1 MHAVPAWPARA
12 TEPKWNTC
20 CRTSLRKN
28 KTYNPDELP
37 LRNKTLVATATTTSC
52 LKTGVLV
59 NYGTCSFPIL
69 SSLWKSKEKEI
80 KDGRAPSTQTVHVHA
95 DSQTH
100 SFLGCFCFC
109 SICMLQM
116 RKTLCCLSL
125 LLQETPKGK
134 WQLTCRPSTT
144 AWRWSGGAPPAAAGC

>member
-1 MHAVPAWPARA
+1 MCTLSLFVPGCTAPAQSPLPA
-12 TEPKWNTC
+12 AA
-20 CRTSLRKN
+20 SLLPSLLPGAPRV
-28 KTYNPDELP
+28 LP

-52 LKTGVLV
+52 LKTGVLG

-80 KDGRAPSTQTVHVHA
+80 KDGRPPSKQTVHVHA

-109 SICMLQM
+109 SICELQM
-116 RKTLCCLSL
+116 RKMLCCMS
-125 LLQETPKGK
+125 LLQETPRGK
-134 WQLTCRPSTT
+134 WQLTCRPSST
-144 AWRWSGGAPPAAAGC
+144 A